1 MAKLN
6 LNTSEGQ
13 YKAGLFCAKNHF
25 NLKMED
31 RIDRLNTR
39 ALIYRIYIN
48 GEHGKP
54 DSVGCSKNM
63 RDESNKQ
70 ELESAWYNGI
80 NEGKR
85 IRK

>member
-6 LNTSEGQ
+6 LNTPEGQ

-25 NLKMED
+25 SLKLGD
-31 RIDRLNTR
+31 KIDKLNTR
-39 ALIYRIYIN
+39 ALIYRIYNN

-54 DSVGCSKNM
+54 DSVGCSLNM
-63 RDESNKQ
+63 RDEAVKQ
-70 ELESAWYNGI
+70 ELESAWYKGI

-85 IRK
+85 MKK